1 MKRICLVVLLASACL
16 TGGFF
21 PLQAEEPEKIKVL
34 IVDGQNN
41 HDWKG
46 TTPALKAI
54 YEKSGRFTVEVA
66 TTPGKGQ
73 DMSSFKP
80 DFSKF
85 DVVLM
90 NYNGDRW
97 PKETDD
103 AFEKF
108 VREGGG
114 LVIFHAG
121 DNAFR
126 SWKEYNEMIAV
137 GGWEGRNE
145 TDGPYLYVKDG
156 EIVRD
161 TTPGGG
167 GGHGPQVEYRVET
180 YTPDHPIMK
189 GLSEAFLHSKD
200 ELYCKMRG
208 PAKNV
213 TILATARSKV
223 DEGGTGYDEPMLL
236 AIDYGKGRVFHTMLG
251 HAAEQCKC
259 VGFLTTLLRGTEWAA
274 TNKVTIPCPDDY
286 PAADKVSLRP
296 FENE

>member
-1 MKRICLVVLLASACL
+1 MMKKTILVVLLAAACL
-16 TGGFF
+16 VGVITR
-21 PLQAEEPEKIKVL
+21 LTADEPAKIKVL

-46 TTPALKAI
+46 TTPVLKDI
-54 YEKSGRFTVEVA
+54 YEKSGRFTVDVA
-66 TTPGKGQ
+66 TTPGQGQ
-73 DMSSFKP
+73 DNSGFKP
-80 DFSKF
+80 DFSKY
-85 DVVLM
+85 DVITM

-114 LVIFHAG
+114 LVIFHAA

-126 SWKEYNEMIAV
+126 AWKEFNEMTAV

-145 TDGPYLYVKDG
+145 SDGPYLYVKDG

-161 TTPGGG
+161 TKPGGG
-167 GGHGPQVEYRVET
+167 GSHGPQVEFRVET
-180 YTPDHPIMK
+180 FTPDHPIMK
-189 GLSEAFLHSKD
+189 GLPESFMHFRD

-213 TILATARSKV
+213 TILATALSKTN
-223 DEGGTGYDEPMLL
+223 EGGTGYDEPILL
-236 AIDYGKGRVFHTMLG
+236 VIDYGKGRVFHTMLG

-259 VGFLTTLLRGTEWAA
+259 VGFQTTLLRGTEWAA
-274 TNKVTIPCPDDY
+274 TNKVTIACPDDY
-286 PAADKVSLRP
+286 PTADKVSVRP
-296 FENE
+296 